1 MSCLSTHYATSHLLT
16 ASYDNTIVVVRM
28 GLLAGGEDFVQ
39 AQVWDDSHGTPPYRE
54 VGLTAAKEKK
64 LTWNLVIARAAF
76 ITNIKVGNRID

>member
-39 AQVWDDSHGTPPYRE
+39 IHVWDHSHGTPPYRA
-54 VGLTAAKEKK
+54 VGLTAAKDKK
-64 LTWNLVIARAAF
+64 I
-76 ITNIKVGNRID
+76 I